1 MSKFGNDKVRP
12 LISEERIQQRIKEL
26 GQEITKEY
34 QDKAEPLVLIGV
46 LKGSIIFLADLCRAI
61 DLPVELE
68 MMGVSSY
75 GEDTKSSGVVRI
87 TQDLTRPIA
96 GKNVIVVED
105 ILDTGLT
112 LQYLLE
118 NLKARN
124 PNSLKV
130 CTFLKKDIEQKV
142 NVPIDFL
149 GFTIP
154 NEFVVGYGLDVAER
168 LRHLPMLGVFEGVHQ

>member
-1 MSKFGNDKVRP
+1 MSKVGNDKVRP
-12 LISEERIQQRIKEL
+12 LISEEQIKHRIAEL
-26 GQEITKEY
+26 GRMITNEY
-34 QDKAEPLVLIGV
+34 KDQPEPLVLIGV

-61 DLPVELE
+61 DIPLELE

-87 TQDLTRPIA
+87 TQDLARPIA
-96 GKNVIVVED
+96 HKNVIVVED

-124 PNSLKV
+124 PKSLKV
-130 CTFLKKDIEQKV
+130 CTFLKKNIEQKV
-142 NVPIDFL
+142 QVPIDFL
-149 GFTIP
+149 GFNIP

-168 LRHLPMLGVFEGVHQ
+168 LRHLPMLGIFEGVNP

>member
-1 MSKFGNDKVRP
+1 MSKFGSDKVRP
-12 LISEERIQQRIKEL
+12 LIPEEQIKHRITEL

-61 DLPVELE
+61 DMPVELE

-124 PNSLKV
+124 PNSVKV

-168 LRHLPMLGVFEGVHQ
+168 LRHLPMLGVFEGVNQ